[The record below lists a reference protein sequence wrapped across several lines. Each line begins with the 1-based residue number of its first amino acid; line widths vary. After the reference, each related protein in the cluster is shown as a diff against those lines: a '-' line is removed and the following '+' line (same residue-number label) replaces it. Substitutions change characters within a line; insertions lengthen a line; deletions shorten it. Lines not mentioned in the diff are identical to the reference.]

1 MRVTCRYSDVVGGVT
16 HLTGHGQRA
25 VLALWRLVAL
35 TPRGRLVL
43 LAQRHLSA
51 ATHEDCSQV
60 AAYSQ
65 RSMLAFAPYRH
76 DSTSKMSSC

>member
-16 HLTGHGQRA
+16 HLTGHRQRA
-25 VLALWRLVAL
+25 VFALWRLVTL

-51 ATHEDCSQV
+51 THEDCSQV
-60 AAYSQ
+60 AA
-65 RSMLAFAPYRH
+65 
-76 DSTSKMSSC
+76 